1 MELWIEVQDL
11 WVNLES
17 AFSHPSTVKEMPTEA
32 KRFSRI
38 DKTWTRSQ
46 KQSFDMKSVIQCCL
60 GSSVQE
66 NTKRALLKDIQKE
79 FEICF
84 RSLNVYLEKKR
95 RSFPRYYFLS
105 NSALITLLNFN
116 SSTDNLNDVK
126 SYFSSIFA
134 SVFDIKVSIL
144 SLI

>member
-17 AFSHPSTVKEMPTEA
+17 AFSHATTIKEMPSEA

-46 KQSFDMKSVIQCCL
+46 KQSYDMKSVIQCCL

-84 RSLNVYLEKKR
+84 RSLNAYLEKKR

-105 NSALITLLNFN
+105 NPALLTLLNYN
-116 SSTDNLNDVK
+116 SNTNNLNDVK
-126 SYFSSIFA
+126 MHLSSLFA
-134 SVFDIKVSIL
+134 NVYELKVL
-144 SLI
+144 

>member
-11 WVNLES
+11 WINLES

-46 KQSFDMKSVIQCCL
+46 KQSYDMKSVIQCCL

-84 RSLNVYLEKKR
+84 RSLIIYLEKKR
-95 RSFPRYYFLS
+95 RSFPRYYFIS

-116 SSTDNLNDVK
+116 SSTSNLTDVK
-126 SYFSSIFA
+126 SYLSSLFA
-134 SVFDIKVSIL
+134 NVFDLKVI
-144 SLI
+144 IF